1 MAMQLDTPFREEVA
15 NELAELR
22 GEIGLEGDAL
32 KSTGGSVPSGNDGH
46 GDGASGE
53 ERERAD
59 ADAHA
64 AEHVEKKC
72 EDIPDGKYE
81 TMQDDDAMSVASV
94 STAVSSGSGASL
106 ALQGVNSCE
115 DWSAH
120 RQDQQ
125 MLQHLEEMMNKGMS
139 LQPRLR
145 TSDTESV
152 AITSDIAALDMHVQ
166 QKSESDENILR
177 CIKCC
182 STDVDPFQGKVLG
195 KTKAELADC
204 KFVCR
209 CCNNV
214 STMVTRHVGRL
225 SNIPELAEMSADEMK
240 DFWLKAGKPP
250 MGGRLTWN
258 HVKRCLED
266 SLTISVT
273 RRESAKIDGTFLPL
287 DVWAAKGF
295 NIVDIKARGVYQR
308 HPILGDTYAAN
319 IVSINRESFRDRCR
333 STVLKAEQSLAKKK
347 VGAEVSAARGGALK
361 RKGCATELENI
372 VSSDDEEPQPK
383 RLQATPPPTPTGSA
397 AEIQK
402 QLKASLLA
410 AKQEQKAADK
420 AAAQEK
426 RAAETAA
433 RKEAAAEKKEAAR
446 VATKIK
452 GLAQKT
458 CLAVEP
464 CLTSYSKYK
473 PCPHIAEVHHDEL
486 RSSADEMKTWQKLSK
501 EALRLAEKG
510 KAAQVESLDWS
521 VEDVQRVTK
530 NFKESR
536 HIYEVFCK

>member
-1 MAMQLDTPFREEVA
+1 MAMHLDTPFRDEVET
-15 NELAELR
+15 ELAEQR
-22 GEIGLEGDAL
+22 GKIGLEGDAL

-53 ERERAD
+53 EREHAD

-72 EDIPDGKYE
+72 EDIPDGKTE
-81 TMQDDDAMSVASV
+81 TMQDDDAMSVASA
-94 STAVSSGSGASL
+94 STAVSSGTGASF

-115 DWSAH
+115 DMLAH
-120 RQDQQ
+120 RQDRQ
-125 MLQHLEEMMNKGMS
+125 MLQHLEDMMNKGMS

-152 AITSDIAALDMHVQ
+152 AITSDIAVLDMHAQ
-166 QKSESDENILR
+166 QKSESDNNVLR

-182 STDVDPFQGKVLG
+182 STDVDPFQGKVTS
-195 KTKAELADC
+195 KTKAEMTDC

-225 SNIPELAEMSADEMK
+225 NNIPELAELSAAEMK
-240 DFWLKAGKPP
+240 DFWLKAGRPQ
-250 MGGRLTWN
+250 MGGRLSWT
-258 HVKRCLED
+258 HVKRCLEE

-273 RRESAKIDGTFLPL
+273 RRECAKIDGTFLPL

-295 NIVDIKARGVYQR
+295 NIVDIKAGGVYQR

-319 IVSINRESFRDRCR
+319 IVSINKESFRDRCR
-333 STVLKAEQSLAKKK
+333 SAVLKAEQSLAKKK
-347 VGAEVSAARGGALK
+347 GGAEVSPARGGALK

-383 RLQATPPPTPTGSA
+383 RLQATPPPTGSA

-410 AKQEQKAADK
+410 AKQEQKAAEK

-426 RAAETAA
+426 KTAETAA

-446 VATKIK
+446 VANKIK

-464 CLTSYSKYK
+464 CLTSYSKYT

-486 RSSADEMKTWQKLSK
+486 RSSADTMMTWQKLSK

-510 KAAQVESLDWS
+510 KAVQVEGLDWS